1 MMEAYLPY
9 LVPPLLG
16 ALIGYLTNYVA
27 IRMLFRPL
35 RAWRLFGVRV
45 PLTPGIIPAKRG
57 ELARRMG
64 EMVGSHLLT
73 SGDVGAALLQP
84 GFRRELR
91 SAVGEKLGQFLDRER
106 GALETLVPQEF
117 RARFHELVEHVQW
130 RIVREVSGYLDS
142 PECAQRLGGY
152 LQAKGDALLAR
163 DLASFVDEKRVEE
176 WRAYLEHRLHG
187 LLSSEQTARE
197 VGRYVDERLDR
208 LLASERSLRELLPED
223 LLQMLHEQLEKEI
236 PPLLEKLGGL
246 LYDPDF
252 RERLVRKARVAI
264 EGFLDSLQG
273 LSGLLAGFF
282 NIEKLYARL
291 PEFLDQAGDEIAR
304 WLREEK
310 TQQQVGSLICA
321 RLDAFLDQP
330 LGSYVDKLPYEKVA
344 GMRRFVRERA
354 VGMVASPRSVE
365 LVMQALAEAYER
377 IGDKRFDSL
386 LQDALPEGTLAR
398 WRLQLTEQALT
409 ALRAPA
415 TRDAFAGVL
424 AEKVQAWVY
433 QLPLG
438 KLAARLP
445 ADIREELE
453 AGVVAHLEELL
464 RKEVPPLIDTLN
476 VARIVEG
483 KVNSLDLLQVEALLM
498 GVMQEQFKYINLFG
512 ALLGALIGMLNL
524 LALSIG

>member
-1 MMEAYLPY
+1 MEAYLPY

-35 RAWRLFGVRV
+35 RAWRLFGLRV

-73 SGDVGAALLQP
+73 SGDVGAALRQP

-91 SAVGEKLGQFLDRER
+91 SAVGEKLGLFLDRER
-106 GALETLVPQEF
+106 GALETLIPQEF
-117 RARFHELVEHVQW
+117 RGRFRDLVEHLQW

-142 PECAQRLGGY
+142 PECARRLGAY

-163 DLASFVDEKRVEE
+163 DLASYVSDQSVEA
-176 WRAYLEHRLHG
+176 WRAHLAQRLQG
-187 LLSSEQTARE
+187 LLASEQTARE
-197 VGRYVDERLDR
+197 VRRYVEERLDR

-223 LLQMLHEQLEKEI
+223 LLQMLHEQLEAEI

-246 LYDPDF
+246 LYDPEF
-252 RERLVRKARVAI
+252 RERLVQRARGAI

-310 TQQQVGSLICA
+310 TQQQVGRLICA

-330 LGSYVDKLPYEKVA
+330 LGAYVDKLPYEKVA
-344 GMRRFVRERA
+344 GMRRFAREQA
-354 VGMVASPRSVE
+354 VEMVASPRTVV
-365 LVMQALAEAYER
+365 LAMQALTEAFER
-377 IGDKRFDSL
+377 IRDRSFDSL
-386 LQDALPEGTLAR
+386 LQGALPQGELAR
-398 WRLQLTEQALT
+398 WRSQLTEQLLAT
-409 ALRAPA
+409 LRAPA
-415 TRDAFAGVL
+415 TRDAFAAVL
-424 AEKVQAWVY
+424 AEKVQSWTY
-433 QLPLG
+433 QVPIG

-453 AGVVAHLEELL
+453 TGVVAHLEELL

-476 VARIVEG
+476 VAGIVEG

-512 ALLGALIGMLNL
+512 ALLGALIGLLNL
-524 LALSIG
+524 LALRLV